1 MQGICFSRKC
11 ITYIVL
17 HPISVKPNKS
27 QQFHEKMYTIQELNY
42 YICSNLCMSFSKK
55 SQVFFASL
63 AGGNTR
69 CINWIFFHVYDI
81 LQKSK
86 AGFWKLIFRFS
97 KIQVKQNLFNS
108 NANICISGKDVYCSK
123 GPTQGYYFRILYTH
137 SFLSNQ
143 L

>member
-1 MQGICFSRKC
+1 MNFQLFAENLHAKFQKVEGRKC

-63 AGGNTR
+63 LVDGETR
-69 CINWIFFHVYDI
+69 
-81 LQKSK
+81 
-86 AGFWKLIFRFS
+86 
-97 KIQVKQNLFNS
+97 
-108 NANICISGKDVYCSK
+108 DV
-123 GPTQGYYFRILYTH
+123 
-137 SFLSNQ
+137 
-143 L
+143 